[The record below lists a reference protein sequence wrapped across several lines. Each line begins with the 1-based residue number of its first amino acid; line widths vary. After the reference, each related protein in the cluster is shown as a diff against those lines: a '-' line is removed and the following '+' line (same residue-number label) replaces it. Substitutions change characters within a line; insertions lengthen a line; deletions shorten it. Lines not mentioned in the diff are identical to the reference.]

1 MFVRPV
7 HSALKLLVAAL
18 VSLAFVMAPVAA
30 AQHSESVETA
40 CAVEMGE
47 GHAVSDTAGHGDHH
61 HAPGCGGCHIHLMGP
76 GSLPGPGMIRSQLV
90 FRAAH
95 TDTWGHA
102 LPGDLFRPPRS

>member
-1 MFVRPV
+1 MFGRPV
-7 HSALKLLVAAL
+7 HSAFKLLIAAL
-18 VSLAFVMAPVAA
+18 VSLAFVMAPVEHSGAA
-30 AQHSESVETA
+30 EMA
-40 CAVEMGE
+40 CAVETGDD
-47 GHAVSDTAGHGDHH
+47 GAVSETAGHGDHH

-76 GSLPGPGMIRSQLV
+76 GSLPGPEMVRSQLV